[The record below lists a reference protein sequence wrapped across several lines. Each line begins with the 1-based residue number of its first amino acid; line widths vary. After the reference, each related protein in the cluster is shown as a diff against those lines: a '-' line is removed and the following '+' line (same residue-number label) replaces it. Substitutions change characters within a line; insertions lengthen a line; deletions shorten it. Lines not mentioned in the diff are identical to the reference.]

1 MPDNITVEV
10 VYAEPERQFA
20 YRLSLPAGSTVM
32 QAIEASGLSQ
42 AVPGL
47 VIDPSRLGVF
57 SRKVTPGQVLGEG
70 DRVEIYRPL
79 TLDPK
84 EARRRRA
91 HEG

>member
-1 MPDNITVEV
+1 MAELVNIEV
-10 VYAEPERQFA
+10 VYAEASRQVVRRVA
-20 YRLSLPAGSTVM
+20 VPAGSTVM
-32 QAIEASGLSQ
+32 QAIEASGL
-42 AVPGL
+42 ARDVPGL
-47 VIDPSRLGVF
+47 IVDPSRLGIF
-57 SRKVTPGQVLGEG
+57 SRKATPDQVVGEG

>member
-1 MPDNITVEV
+1 MAEQVTVEV
-10 VYAEPERQFA
+10 AYAEPSRQ
-20 YRLSLPAGSTVM
+20 RVLRVSVPAGSTVM
-32 QAIEASGLSQ
+32 QAIEASGLVQ
-42 AVPGL
+42 VVPGL
-47 VIDPSRLGVF
+47 VIDPARLGIYA
-57 SRKVTPGQVLGEG
+57 RKVSPDQVVHEG

>member
-1 MPDNITVEV
+1 MVEALHVEV
-10 VYAEPERQFA
+10 VYAGPSQQVVR
-20 YRLSLPAGSTVM
+20 RVSLPAGSTVM
-32 QAIEASGLSQ
+32 QAIEASGL
-42 AVPGL
+42 ARDIPGL
-47 VIDPSRLGVF
+47 VIDPARLGIF
-57 SRKVTPGQVLGEG
+57 SRKATPDQVLGEG